1 MALRIRG
8 LSQRALASRPICLQ
22 LTSSARAF
30 TLSARL
36 AASRRAIQRQ
46 QAITLRVQRPPQPG
60 PQTPPSSPQRSSR
73 DEPKAESLATLV
85 NQRRWPLFFIGL
97 MALGMSFYIS
107 VVITT
112 ALKDDGDDKVPLPP
126 SPSPSPSSSSSP
138 SSSCCYDAHLPA
150 PTGLPST
157 LDTSN
162 PAAAAAS
169 ARDFDRSLNTP
180 EWLMGITKLRRALAL
195 RARGHV
201 LEVAVGT
208 GRNLAHYDW
217 SEVASLSQDEPEAR
231 AARERERVVRLL
243 DRHRLG
249 GPTLREQRERERAGE
264 LGSLDGEVLSYT
276 GVDVSADMMSVA
288 RDRIREAVPGLSRLM
303 RRRRLE
309 EMPRLDA
316 SAGVGDEGVPV
327 VEALDGRVRLV
338 LGDAVRGLP
347 PPPNPPAGGR
357 GTAPAAVPPAKYD
370 TIIQTFGLCSV
381 ADPARLLA
389 NMAAKLQPDTGR
401 IILLEHGRGV
411 YDWINR
417 RLDKSAPK
425 HFRKFGCWW
434 NRDIEKLVRDAAE
447 TIPGLE
453 IVELDRPLWF
463 QWGTTLLIELRLNSQ
478 GGNGA
483 GQKA

>member
-8 LSQRALASRPICLQ
+8 LSQRALARRPICLH
-22 LTSSARAF
+22 LTSSTRAL

-46 QAITLRVQRPPQPG
+46 QAIPLRVQRPPQPG
-60 PQTPPSSPQRSSR
+60 PGPGPQTPPSPPRCSSR

-112 ALKDDGDDKVPLPP
+112 ALKDDGDDK
-126 SPSPSPSSSSSP
+126 
-138 SSSCCYDAHLPA
+138 
-150 PTGLPST
+150 
-157 LDTSN
+157 
-162 PAAAAAS
+162 
-169 ARDFDRSLNTP
+169 
-180 EWLMGITKLRRALAL
+180 
-195 RARGHV
+195 
-201 LEVAVGT
+201 
-208 GRNLAHYDW
+208 
-217 SEVASLSQDEPEAR
+217 
-231 AARERERVVRLL
+231 
-243 DRHRLG
+243 
-249 GPTLREQRERERAGE
+249 
-264 LGSLDGEVLSYT
+264 
-276 GVDVSADMMSVA
+276 
-288 RDRIREAVPGLSRLM
+288 
-303 RRRRLE
+303 
-309 EMPRLDA
+309 
-316 SAGVGDEGVPV
+316 
-327 VEALDGRVRLV
+327 
-338 LGDAVRGLP
+338 
-347 PPPNPPAGGR
+347 
-357 GTAPAAVPPAKYD
+357 
-370 TIIQTFGLCSV
+370 TFGLCSV
-381 ADPARLLA
+381 ADPAKLLA